1 MDRYF
6 PQNNWDD
13 FVYQR
18 LNELIDKYQGD
29 PNAYAV
35 FDFDNTSCFMDVE
48 DNLMIYLVE
57 HLCYKLTPNELYQL
71 LTDSFFEEELSSP
84 FDPKRF
90 EVTGYNLAKDICD
103 QYQYLYD
110 HYINHPHP
118 TQSLLNE
125 IKQTPEYLTFRAK
138 LRYFH
143 TYVNTHFMREP
154 NQGWL
159 TYLFAGYT
167 VEEFQKLAKAS
178 LSEAT
183 RRPFKRIEY
192 VSSSNLPG
200 RTGVIRSA
208 YQSGLCFPQEL
219 IDLFHAL
226 DKAQITTYIVSASP
240 KELVCVAVEEFNY
253 LVPRERII
261 AMEFQTTKDNSI
273 RAVMDPT
280 APITRGEGK
289 TQAIKEQIMPQHG
302 YKEPVAMFGDSV
314 GDYHMMKTFQ
324 KSHLNVLFN
333 RYMTDDFKQLIDE
346 AVEQYEQPFA
356 QFVLQGR
363 DETKGILRRSPKT
376 IPYGKTISELYRT
389 K

>member
-1 MDRYF
+1 MDQYF
-6 PQNNWDD
+6 PQNNWDN

-18 LNELIDKYQGD
+18 LNELIDKYQND

-57 HLCYKLTPNELYQL
+57 HLCYKLTPSEFYQL
-71 LTDSFFEEELSSP
+71 LTDSFFEEELSLS
-84 FDPKRF
+84 FDPKRP
-90 EVTGYNLAKDICD
+90 EVTGYNLAKDIYD

-110 HYINHPHP
+110 HYISHSHS
-118 TQSLLNE
+118 TSSLLTE
-125 IKQTPEYLTFRAK
+125 IKQTSEYLTFRAK

-143 TYVNTHFMREP
+143 TYVNTHFVREP

-167 VEEFQKLAKAS
+167 VEEFRKLAKAS
-178 LSEAT
+178 LHEAT
-183 RRPFKRIEY
+183 RRPFERVEF
-192 VSSSNLPG
+192 VSSSKLPG
-200 RTGVIRSA
+200 RTGVIRSV
-208 YQSGLCFPQEL
+208 YQSGLRFPKEL

-226 DKAQITTYIVSASP
+226 DRANIATYIVSASP
-240 KELVCVAVEEFNY
+240 KGLVCVAVEEFNY
-253 LVPRERII
+253 LVPRERVI
-261 AMEFQTTKDNSI
+261 AMEFQTTKDNRI
-273 RAVMDPT
+273 CAVMDPT

-289 TQAIKEQIMPQHG
+289 TQAIKEQIMPQHAG
-302 YKEPVAMFGDSV
+302 KEPVAMFGDSV

-324 KSHLNVLFN
+324 QSHLNVLFN
-333 RYMTDDFKQLIDE
+333 RHMTDEFKQLVDK
-346 AVEQYEQPFA
+346 AVEQHEQPFA

-363 DETKGILRRSPKT
+363 DETKGALRSSPKT
-376 IPYGKTISELYRT
+376 IPYGETVSELYRI